1 MKKLFAVFIFS
12 FILNAVWENL
22 HSILY
27 MQYKGGEI
35 TEAVLLRAA
44 LADAIY
50 VTIAIA
56 CVWAVPLLRA
66 RPYLFL
72 MPFFVALAVV
82 IEWWALGTS
91 RWAYSEL
98 MPVIPLVHT
107 GLSPTLQLAVTWGLT
122 WWIIFARK
130 ERKFVVQ

>member
-1 MKKLFAVFIFS
+1 MKKFFAVCILS
-12 FILNAVWENL
+12 FLFNAVWENL
-22 HSILY
+22 HAVFY

-35 TEAVLLRAA
+35 TEMILLYAA

-50 VTIAIA
+50 VTTAIA
-56 CVWAVPLLRA
+56 FVRAVPLLRA

>member
-1 MKKLFAVFIFS
+1 MKKLFAVFILS
-12 FILNAVWENL
+12 FLLNAAWENL
-22 HSILY
+22 HSVLY

-35 TEAVLLRAA
+35 TEAVLFYAA

-50 VTIAIA
+50 VTIAVA

-72 MPFFVALAVV
+72 VPFFIALAVG

-91 RWAYSEL
+91 RWAYSEH
-98 MPVIPLVHT
+98 MPIIPLVHT
-107 GLSPTLQLAVTWGLT
+107 GLSPTLQLAVTGCLT

-130 ERKFVVQ
+130 ERKFVV